1 MKCASHNLQ
10 SRAAE
15 YIFPFF
21 SALLGLLVEIKL
33 TITLNEREIMHVKIV
48 LYINLSVK
56 HKLCILK
63 NVRVLL
69 EVILR
74 YLKY

>member
-21 SALLGLLVEIKL
+21 LEALLGLLVEIKL

-48 LYINLSVK
+48 LYVNFSVK

-63 NVRVLL
+63 NVLL